1 MYAPFFKKN
10 TTLYAELGSKQQSFY
25 QQLPSDLSE
34 NFLLFEKSG
43 NIFHRMNMLI
53 GLICLFSCSFSFNF
67 LDSPSP
73 STTYFFISP
82 KVSEITLSPFV
93 LFAYGFGCL
102 KFGHNLLLAELRIAM
117 EQASSTVQR
126 GFSTVNRMLIQDYT
140 YKK

>member
-1 MYAPFFKKN
+1 MHLFLKKIE
-10 TTLYAELGSKQQSFY
+10 LYMLNLAQNSKAFISNCQATY
-25 QQLPSDLSE
+25 QK

-43 NIFHRMNMLI
+43 NIFHRMNVLI
-53 GLICLFSCSFSFNF
+53 GLICLFSCSFSFTF

-93 LFAYGFGCL
+93 LFTYGFGCL

>member
-1 MYAPFFKKN
+1 MHLFLKKIE
-10 TTLYAELGSKQQSFY
+10 LYMLNLAQNSKAFISNCQATY
-25 QQLPSDLSE
+25 QK

-43 NIFHRMNMLI
+43 NIFHRMNVLI
-53 GLICLFSCSFSFNF
+53 GLICLFSCSFSFTF

-126 GFSTVNRMLIQDYT
+126 GFSTVNRMLIQDYI

>member
-1 MYAPFFKKN
+1 MPFFLKKIE
-10 TTLYAELGSKQQSFY
+10 LYMLNLAQNSKAFISNCQATY
-25 QQLPSDLSE
+25 QK

-43 NIFHRMNMLI
+43 NIFHRMNVLI
-53 GLICLFSCSFSFNF
+53 GLICLFSCSFSFTF

-126 GFSTVNRMLIQDYT
+126 GFSTVNRMLIQDYI

>member
-1 MYAPFFKKN
+1 MYAPFFKKKIE
-10 TTLYAELGSKQQSFY
+10 LYMLNLAQNSKAFISNCQATY
-25 QQLPSDLSE
+25 QK

-43 NIFHRMNMLI
+43 NIFHRMNVLI
-53 GLICLFSCSFSFNF
+53 GLICLFSCSFSFTF

-117 EQASSTVQR
+117 E
-126 GFSTVNRMLIQDYT
+126 
-140 YKK
+140 

>member
-1 MYAPFFKKN
+1 MHLFFKKIQ
-10 TTLYAELGSKQQSFY
+10 LYMLNLAQNSKAFISNCQATY
-25 QQLPSDLSE
+25 QK

-43 NIFHRMNMLI
+43 NIFHRMNVLI
-53 GLICLFSCSFSFNF
+53 GLICLFSCSFSFTF
-67 LDSPSP
+67 FDSPSP

-93 LFAYGFGCL
+93 LFAYGLGCL

-126 GFSTVNRMLIQDYT
+126 GFSTVNRMLIQDYI

>member
-1 MYAPFFKKN
+1 MHLFLKKIE
-10 TTLYAELGSKQQSFY
+10 LYMLNLAQNSKAFISNCQATY
-25 QQLPSDLSE
+25 QK

-43 NIFHRMNMLI
+43 NIFHRMNVLI
-53 GLICLFSCSFSFNF
+53 GLICLFSCSFSFTF

-93 LFAYGFGCL
+93 LFAYGLRCL

-126 GFSTVNRMLIQDYT
+126 GFSTVNRMLIQDYI

>member
-10 TTLYAELGSKQQSFY
+10 TTLYAELGSKQQSFLLATAK
-25 QQLPSDLSE
+25 QLIRK

-43 NIFHRMNMLI
+43 NIFHRMNVLI
-53 GLICLFSCSFSFNF
+53 GLICLFSCSFSFTF

-93 LFAYGFGCL
+93 LFAYGLRCL

-117 EQASSTVQR
+117 E
-126 GFSTVNRMLIQDYT
+126 
-140 YKK
+140 

>member
-1 MYAPFFKKN
+1 MHLFLKKIE
-10 TTLYAELGSKQQSFY
+10 LYMLNLAQNSKAFISNCQATY
-25 QQLPSDLSE
+25 QK

-43 NIFHRMNMLI
+43 NIFHRMNVLI
-53 GLICLFSCSFSFNF
+53 GLICLFSCSFSFTF

>member
-1 MYAPFFKKN
+1 MLNLAQN
-10 TTLYAELGSKQQSFY
+10 SKAFISNCQATY
-25 QQLPSDLSE
+25 QK

-43 NIFHRMNMLI
+43 NIFHRMNVLI
-53 GLICLFSCSFSFNF
+53 GLICLFSCSFSFTF

-93 LFAYGFGCL
+93 LFAYGLGCL

-117 EQASSTVQR
+117 E
-126 GFSTVNRMLIQDYT
+126 
-140 YKK
+140 

>member
-1 MYAPFFKKN
+1 MHLFFKKIQ
-10 TTLYAELGSKQQSFY
+10 LYMLNLAQNSKAFISNCQATY
-25 QQLPSDLSE
+25 QK

-43 NIFHRMNMLI
+43 NIFHRMNVLI
-53 GLICLFSCSFSFNF
+53 GLICLFSCSFSFTF